1 MVSKRR
7 SQGGFVLLAVLALA
21 AASFVAAGA
30 AAVLASEVAATT
42 AADLAGAGADAAARA
57 GLAAAAEELRWGS
70 SLPTG
75 PLLSFTGSFGAA
87 AYDVVITADLAAA
100 APGSGQTFVANVTG
114 RCGSARRQVTARLLV
129 QPSALAAG
137 CAVAGDCIVEA
148 PTQITGSG
156 LYVGGTVTGRQLI
169 TFGEAGAAGPAL
181 DTVHPDL
188 WLLAAVHAG
197 GGIFVD
203 RVGEEHEVGLP
214 AGSDSDVHAGTPPP
228 AAATAMPP
236 AEVLADLHAHEI
248 DPGAALRDD
257 ELHLDKLPLAPAD
270 ATGRP
275 ARGVVIF
282 VAPANAAD
290 CVSISGQGVPG
301 SNPVTIIVDGNAR
314 VVGSDGTGVSFS
326 GALVVTGEATVEAP
340 LNVQGCVFAGGLHVR
355 APFTV
360 TLPLAWPRA
369 APTGYYRCSLA
380 AVE

>member
-7 SQGGFVLLAVLALA
+7 GQGGFVLLAVLALA

-30 AAVLASEVAATT
+30 AAVLAREVAATT

-57 GLAAAAEELRWGS
+57 GLAAAAEELRWGL
-70 SLPTG
+70 SLPNG
-75 PLLSFTGSFGAA
+75 PLLSFTGSCGAA

-114 RCGSARRQVTARLLV
+114 RCGTARRQVTARLLV
-129 QPSALAAG
+129 QPSAVAAG
-137 CAVAGDCIVEA
+137 CTVAGDCIVEA

-169 TFGEAGAAGPAL
+169 TFGEAGAAGPVL

-203 RVGEEHEVGLP
+203 RVGEEHEAGLP

-228 AAATAMPP
+228 ATLTAMP
-236 AEVLADLHAHEI
+236 ATEVLADLHAHAI

-257 ELHLDKLPLAPAD
+257 DLHLDELPLAPAD

-275 ARGVVIF
+275 ARGIVVF
-282 VAPANAAD
+282 VAPTNAAD

-301 SNPVTIIVDGNAR
+301 ANPVTVIVDGNAR
-314 VVGSDGTGVSFS
+314 VVGGAGTGVSFS
-326 GALVVTGEATVEAP
+326 GALVVTGETTVEAP

-360 TLPLAWPRA
+360 TMPLAWPRA

-380 AVE
+380 ALE